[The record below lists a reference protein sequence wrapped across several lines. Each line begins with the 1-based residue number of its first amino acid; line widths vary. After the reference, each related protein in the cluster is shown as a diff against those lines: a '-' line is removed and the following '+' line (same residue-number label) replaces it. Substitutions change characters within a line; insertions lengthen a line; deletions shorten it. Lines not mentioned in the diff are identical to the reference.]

1 MHKSF
6 LCTLLHGL
14 SWYHWVYCAFLDASC
29 GSHFYQDRVTDVIF
43 NVLEDIH
50 TIVNQ
55 FSEMSKRLVNTG
67 VYFLNEVSGEKGDL
81 TSTGSLDTA
90 DHIEQELCDISSPLD
105 QNLENVQSTGLPNG
119 PVKLCTV
126 YMDDRN
132 TREECSH
139 EEARA
144 DSLYTTLGTVSN
156 ECLNVNNEVGE
167 EKRQRKCRK
176 SEEKRVKNWSW

>member
-1 MHKSF
+1 M
-6 LCTLLHGL
+6 
-14 SWYHWVYCAFLDASC
+14 
-29 GSHFYQDRVTDVIF
+29 TDVIF

-50 TIVNQ
+50 IIVNQ
-55 FSEMSKRLVNTG
+55 FSEMSRRLDTG
-67 VYFLNEVSGEKGDL
+67 VEFLNEVSGEKGDL

-90 DHIEQELCDISSPLD
+90 DHIQQESCDISSPLD

-119 PVKLCTV
+119 PVKHCTV

-144 DSLYTTLGTVSN
+144 DSLYTALGTVSN
-156 ECLNVNNEVGE
+156 QCLNVNNEVEE

-176 SEEKRVKNWSW
+176 SEEKRVKNRSW